1 VSHKSQGVER
11 FLAATRN
18 RQTVVD
24 RLNWAGRKAQ
34 REGVK
39 HLDQQREQRHRK
51 RNAKARG

>member
-1 VSHKSQGVER
+1 VSHKSKGVER

-24 RLNWAGRKAQ
+24 RLNRAGRKAQ